1 MGQTFLSASF
11 GRLESLPH
19 AGLFLKSL
27 ALSNLHLIMV
37 LPPITERDAR
47 KHPTQCDAL
56 SPWRRKQEQER
67 TAKTGKNTQKSKS
80 IVSPFSLLPPVG
92 LFIEHDEFSFP
103 TDFAQTGQ

>member
-67 TAKTGKNTQKSKS
+67 TEKTERTDES
-80 IVSPFSLLPPVG
+80 IVFSVH
-92 LFIEHDEFSFP
+92 FVASCWTFFEHVESSFLIS
-103 TDFAQTGQ
+103 DSAQTGQ